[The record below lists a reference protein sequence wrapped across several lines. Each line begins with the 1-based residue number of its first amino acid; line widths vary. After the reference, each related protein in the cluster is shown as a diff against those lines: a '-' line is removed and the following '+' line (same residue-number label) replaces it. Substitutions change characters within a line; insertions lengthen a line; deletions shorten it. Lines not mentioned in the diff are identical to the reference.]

1 MEPAPND
8 DERERAGS
16 SFEGNR
22 VPRVLGDEGAT
33 RVAASDGRR
42 REKEIPAVGG
52 EPGESRVVESS
63 SGYWSPSTVCEDKP
77 RDTVSH
83 DRLVLFILSIF
94 IYLFI
99 LGAIGGRNSRD
110 GRRERTLLTVMTVI
124 GNGRASGGMA
134 IVLMFGGGK
143 GGGSSQC
150 LAGPGRPHAG
160 GRDGGI
166 PSFLLSFGLASPF
179 LPVSVLIADGPVRNG
194 KQLLPVR
201 VLLCCAVLCCAVRNV
216 RCDAAGEVRR
226 GVGWLVVF
234 SWKSRYARRY
244 GGERGRE
251 SRTIRR
257 LRRRIRS
264 RRCTEEGEDCS
275 SRILLLGAQKG
286 AIRVQ
291 RCGLIEN
298 IYQSARALSRTAP
311 SPLGC
316 APHLKL
322 PPAMIR
328 ERDGWQL
335 R

>member
-1 MEPAPND
+1 MSGRSRQAARG
-8 DERERAGS
+8 RERWRD
-16 SFEGNR
+16 SFF
-22 VPRVLGDEGAT
+22 
-33 RVAASDGRR
+33 
-42 REKEIPAVGG
+42 
-52 EPGESRVVESS
+52 
-63 SGYWSPSTVCEDKP
+63 PSFF
-77 RDTVSH
+77 RS
-83 DRLVLFILSIF
+83 
-94 IYLFI
+94 
-99 LGAIGGRNSRD
+99 
-110 GRRERTLLTVMTVI
+110 
-124 GNGRASGGMA
+124 
-134 IVLMFGGGK
+134 
-143 GGGSSQC
+143 C
-150 LAGPGRPHAG
+150 LALPSCLCPYSGRPCPQRETATAG
-160 GRDGGI
+160 AR
-166 PSFLLSFGLASPF
+166 AA
-179 LPVSVLIADGPVRNG
+179 V
-194 KQLLPVR
+194 
-201 VLLCCAVLCCAVRNV
+201 LCCAVLCCAVRNV